1 MRFDVM
7 PVATEKQILEAS
19 QDAQNICRNYYKEIF
34 PKDQLE
40 YMLKL
45 YHSKEAVKKQIEQ
58 GYIHM
63 MLLLDGET
71 IGYMEYYI
79 QNDCLYLPRL
89 YIKPEYRRR
98 GFAKRAI
105 ERLENIFRSPEHGY
119 QHITRIRRNL
129 ARKNKFAI
137 AVYERMGFKKIKSVN
152 IDIGHGFVCEDY
164 IMEKIIQPKKVNK
177 NG

>member
-1 MRFDVM
+1 MRFDAM
-7 PVATEKQILEAS
+7 PIATEKQIIEAELA
-19 QDAQNICRNYYKEIF
+19 AQNIWRNYYKEIF
-34 PKDQLE
+34 PKEQIE
-40 YMLKL
+40 YMLHL

-63 MLLLDGET
+63 TILLDGE
-71 IGYMEYYI
+71 IVGYMAYYVKG
-79 QNDCLYLPRL
+79 DCLYLPRL

-98 GFAKRAI
+98 GLAKEAVS
-105 ERLENIFRSPEHGY
+105 RLENIFISPEHGY
-119 QHITRIRRNL
+119 QHIKKIRRNL

-152 IDIGHGFVCEDY
+152 LDIGHGFTCEDY
-164 IMEKIIQPKKVNK
+164 VMEKIIAPKKVNK